1 MIEQG
6 TNGATDAQ
14 TRMNMK
20 VGDGGF
26 GAGDQGE
33 LLQRMQRA
41 HTRETEAAGEV
52 GDAGAFDASQRTSGI
67 GKSDR
72 ALRSQNPE
80 LEAELLST
88 ASDALEGKFE
98 GDDQIR
104 GAVVETIV
112 DTRYGDDLADSE
124 RTRIVS
130 TLEQT
135 LVDDHEFRAEVD
147 NMLILAARQL
157 ARS

>member
-1 MIEQG
+1 MIERRPD
-6 TNGATDAQ
+6 GATGSGK
-14 TRMNMK
+14 RMDMK

-26 GAGDQGE
+26 GAGNQGD

-41 HTRETEAAGEV
+41 HTRESEAAGKV
-52 GDAGAFDASQRTSGI
+52 GDSPAFDASQRSSAA

-72 ALRSQNPE
+72 ASRAQNPE
-80 LEAELLST
+80 LEDELLTT
-88 ASDALEGKFE
+88 ASAALEGEFE
-98 GDDQIR
+98 TDDQIR

-124 RTRIVS
+124 RSRIVS

-135 LVDDHEFRAEVD
+135 LVDDQEFRAEVD
-147 NMLILAARQL
+147 NMLILAAREL
-157 ARS
+157 ARG